1 MTGRVRYLHRTRGP
15 KALSSLRTNLALIDI
30 RLIGLRYSVQSRLE
44 KRGTIIVSATIIFA
58 IICSYLLAP
67 LVQNQLGGYFNLDRL
82 AALRSLLGTIGG
94 ALVGATAIGFSV
106 VTVAVQLNFARM
118 PHGLFIRLSSDP
130 KLLGAFAGTFLLAV
144 GVSTLSLIPDA
155 EWVAFA
161 LITAAWGTLLIL
173 VLFLYGYRRALSLIN
188 PAVQLRLLVTDAQK
202 DLGRWARRADR
213 IAPLLRSTAK
223 GNDDDDRS
231 TRDFPRAVFYRSNP
245 SWTNRAK
252 RDIAHAVS
260 FARRYADQGDF
271 EVSAHALNSIC
282 TINATYVAAKG
293 RTFFASNPLVEA
305 PDSTDA
311 FINDTL
317 EHLRR
322 LTHAATARDDE
333 EPTRQVFAALA
344 LLVQVYLS
352 IDYGNQE
359 TKEHARLAAGYLT
372 DAIEKSVSGGSPDL
386 LMEGVRF
393 VGRSGGL
400 FLTAGC
406 PNDTTLL
413 IEKIAAFSITGAI
426 KPEYRPV
433 TLTGM
438 DQLAQLTL
446 DLLRVQKHDIGF
458 AAGQLRNAVEMVSKM
473 FLNVPDTPLLNAHSS
488 YLAPYFS
495 LTKTQTLADKLTT
508 LTNALVAADKDD
520 AHAKS
525 ILRNFDE
532 WSEEVYK
539 TAKTL
544 LLLSVEKRSN
554 FAFDIVHWIQH
565 ITKLLVGLSRAPAA
579 DDHTREELEKN
590 AVWLMSTLS
599 WIPNDKETINFVENF
614 SVTELMF
621 EMAIDAID
629 HGSVPVSKCGRDL
642 LVGWAFKA
650 GAYETGWRTLEKALL
665 ALTTIALWREELGL
679 ASPLKLEISK
689 LLERTSIAQ
698 EVLDRTARNLRQEA
712 TFPRSR
718 EYEFDRIHH
727 AKKQL
732 ERAKVGA
739 LLIEIADMISPAT
752 ANEEVRRRL

>member
-1 MTGRVRYLHRTRGP
+1 M
-15 KALSSLRTNLALIDI
+15 
-30 RLIGLRYSVQSRLE
+30 
-44 KRGTIIVSATIIFA
+44 IVSSTIIFA
-58 IICSYLLAP
+58 VLCSYLLAP
-67 LVQNQLGGYFNLDRL
+67 LVQTQLGAYFNLDRF

-106 VTVAVQLNFARM
+106 VMVAVQLNFARM

-130 KLLGAFAGTFLLAV
+130 RLLGAFAGTFLLAV

-173 VLFLYGYRRALSLIN
+173 ILFLYGYRRALSLIN
-188 PAVQLRLLVTDAQK
+188 PAVQLRLLVTDAQN

-213 IAPLLRSTAK
+213 MAPLLKTAAK
-223 GNDDDDRS
+223 GNDDDDQS
-231 TRDFPRAVFYRSNP
+231 TRDLPRAVFYRSNP
-245 SWTNRAK
+245 SWTNKAK
-252 RDIAHAVS
+252 RDVAHAVS

-271 EVSAHALNSIC
+271 EVSANALNSIC
-282 TINATYVAAKG
+282 AINASYVAAKG
-293 RTFFASNPLVEA
+293 KTFFASNPLFETS
-305 PDSTDA
+305 DSTDS

-322 LTHAATARDDE
+322 LTRAATSRGDE
-333 EPTRQVFAALA
+333 EPTRQVFAAMA
-344 LLVQVYLS
+344 LLVQVYLN
-352 IDYGNQE
+352 IDYGNQD
-359 TKEHARLAAGYLT
+359 TKEHARLAAGYLA
-372 DAIEKSVSGGSPDL
+372 DAIEKSASGGPPDL
-386 LMEGVRF
+386 LMEGIRF
-393 VGRSGGL
+393 VGRSGSL
-400 FLTAGC
+400 FLAAGC

-413 IEKIAAFSITGAI
+413 VEKIAAFSMTGAL

-446 DLLRVQKHDIGF
+446 DLLRVQKRDISF
-458 AAGQLRNAVEMVSKM
+458 AADQLRNAVEMVSKM
-473 FLNVPDTPLLNAHSS
+473 FLNVPDTPLSNAHSS

-520 AHAKS
+520 PLAKS

-532 WSEEVYK
+532 WSEGVYK

-544 LLLSVEKRSN
+544 LLLGIEKRSH
-554 FAFDIVHWIQH
+554 FAFDIIHWIQH
-565 ITKLLVGLSRAPAA
+565 ITKLLVGLSNAPAA

-599 WIPNDKETINFVENF
+599 WIPDDKEAISFVENF

-629 HGSVPVSKCGRDL
+629 HGSLTVSKCCRDL

-650 GAYETGWRTLEKALL
+650 GVYETGWRTLEKALL

-679 ASPLKLEISK
+679 VNSLKLEIPK
-689 LLERTSIAQ
+689 FLGKTSIRQ
-698 EVLDRTARNLRQEA
+698 EILERTARNLRQEA
-712 TFPRSR
+712 AFPRNR
-718 EYEFDRIHH
+718 EHEFDRIHH

-732 ERAKVGA
+732 ERAKVRV
-739 LLIEIADMISPAT
+739 LLTEIADMISPTT
-752 ANEEVRRRL
+752 ANEEVRRRF